1 LIGGDGSTDNDSY
14 FYNPTVLVNANS
26 DMLVMH
32 EETFGPVAPIMTFEK
47 DEEAIKLANDTR
59 FGLAAYFFTDSMTRG
74 TYIAENLDYG
84 IVGWNDG
91 TPSTAQAPFGGMKE
105 SGIGREGG
113 QEGLEAFVE
122 TKYIS
127 IKI

>member
-1 LIGGDGSTDNDSY
+1 MDNDSY
-14 FYNPTVLVNANS
+14 FYNPTVLVNASS

-91 TPSTAQAPFGGMKE
+91 APSTAQAPFGGMKE

>member
-1 LIGGDGSTDNDSY
+1 
-14 FYNPTVLVNANS
+14 
-26 DMLVMH
+26 
-32 EETFGPVAPIMTFEK
+32 
-47 DEEAIKLANDTR
+47 
-59 FGLAAYFFTDSMTRG
+59 MTRG

-91 TPSTAQAPFGGMKE
+91 APSTAQAPFGGMKE